1 MPCGKPAAPRL
12 PKRPE
17 RFPGGLEDE
26 SPATRKPGPSPEVRN
41 PYLDGCLPEVS
52 CGMKGYGQFCS
63 IVRALDLLGERFTLL
78 IVRELLSGSP
88 GWLVR

>member
-1 MPCGKPAAPRL
+1 
-12 PKRPE
+12 
-17 RFPGGLEDE
+17 
-26 SPATRKPGPSPEVRN
+26 
-41 PYLDGCLPEVS
+41 
-52 CGMKGYGQFCS
+52 MKGYSQFCS